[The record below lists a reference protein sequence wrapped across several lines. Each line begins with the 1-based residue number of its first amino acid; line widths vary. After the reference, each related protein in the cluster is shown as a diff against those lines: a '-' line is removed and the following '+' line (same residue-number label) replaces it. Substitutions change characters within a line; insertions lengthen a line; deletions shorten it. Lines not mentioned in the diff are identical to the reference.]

1 MAFST
6 ERKHGMVCRVEKNDV
21 KMEFTDGWDITVNLD
36 MSDVSRQGQGWKEGL
51 PGQAGWS
58 GSFSGQYVPGNP
70 EQKAIYDNIVCA
82 TPGTKLTDMKFL
94 QGVDTQAF
102 TGNLHIT
109 SVNIT
114 GRLGDAMKFTANF
127 QGDGPLDNSDAA

>member
-6 ERKHGMVCRVEKNDV
+6 ERKHGMVARVEKGGV

-36 MSDVSRQGQGWKEGL
+36 MSDASRQGQGWKEGL

-102 TGNLHIT
+102 TGDLFIT
-109 SVNIT
+109 SANIT
-114 GRLGDAMKFTANF
+114 GRLGDAMKFTVNF
-127 QGDGPLDNSDAA
+127 QGEGPLSNTDAA